1 MSLVPDA
8 SVVVAALVDTTPTG
22 AWAERVI
29 GGGRLIAP
37 ELVLAEAT
45 NLLRRLEAFGGL
57 TASAADQAR
66 RDLLQLPLD
75 LVPFTPLADRI
86 WELRPNL
93 TTYDA
98 WYVSVAEWAGVP
110 LATLDRK
117 LARAPGPRCAFRLL

>member
-8 SVVVAALVDTTPTG
+8 SVVVAALVDRTPTG
-22 AWAERVI
+22 AWAERII
-29 GGGRLIAP
+29 GGGSLIAP
-37 ELVLAEAT
+37 ELLLAEAT

-57 TASAADQAR
+57 TAPAAEQAR
-66 RDLLQLPLD
+66 QDLLRLPID
-75 LVPFTPLADRI
+75 LVSFVPCADRV

-98 WYVSVAEWAGVP
+98 WYVSVAESADAP

-117 LARAPGPRCAFRLL
+117 LARAPGPRCAFRLP